1 MERLYNGERINIQ
14 LLLCTNAEIYGLMIF
29 YTSWG
34 VIHQKLYILGASI
47 RAWNSLSAD
56 HA

>member
-1 MERLYNGERINIQ
+1 MANAHKKGINIQ

-29 YTSWG
+29 YTSRG